1 LDFLL
6 KDDAD
11 RDVSDK
17 RDTIDKVT
25 NKLDDWLGENMKEI
39 EEEDEDMKEIEEE
52 EEEEKELE
60 ESKPEN
66 TQDVLPMGETEI
78 EKDQV

>member
-1 LDFLL
+1 MDFLL

-52 EEEEKELE
+52 EEEKELE